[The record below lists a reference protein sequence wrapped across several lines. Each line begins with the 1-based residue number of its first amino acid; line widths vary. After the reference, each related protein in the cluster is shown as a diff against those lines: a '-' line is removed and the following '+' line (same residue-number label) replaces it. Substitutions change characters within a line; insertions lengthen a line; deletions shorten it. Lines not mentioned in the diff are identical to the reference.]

1 MIQATARV
9 ARAFPVVK
17 PQTAYRLRPAL
28 VTVGEPAPRTE
39 SFVQMRK
46 LKYHVNASVD
56 GYLLNDGLGFDAF
69 SQDGDPARY
78 LDSLHAYGIV
88 LMGRNTYEASLKA
101 GVADPYPHLMSYVF
115 TRTLRQNAGSA
126 VEMVSGDATAWVRR
140 LKASPG
146 KDLYLCGGAQLA
158 ASLFRAG
165 LIDEVVVKLSPVLQG
180 AGRRLA
186 ELGGEIALVCESG
199 VAHDDGAVVLTYR
212 VRNGETRQAT
222 DP

>member
-1 MIQATARV
+1 MIQVTARV
-9 ARAFPVVK
+9 ARAFPVAK
-17 PQTAYRLRPAL
+17 PQTAYRLRPTA
-28 VTVGEPAPRTE
+28 VRASEPAPRTE

-56 GYLLNDGLGFDAF
+56 GYLLNEGPGFDAF
-69 SQDGDPARY
+69 SQGDDPARY

-115 TRTLRQNAGSA
+115 TRTLRQSAGSA
-126 VEMVSGDATAWVRR
+126 VEMVSGDATDWVRR
-140 LKASPG
+140 LKTCPG

-158 ASLFRAG
+158 SSLFRAG

-180 AGRRLA
+180 AGRRLS
-186 ELGGEIALVCESG
+186 ELGGQIALVCESG

-212 VRNGETRQAT
+212 VRNGEARQAAV
-222 DP
+222 P

>member
-1 MIQATARV
+1 MIQATARI
-9 ARAFPVVK
+9 ASAFPIAQ
-17 PQTAYRLRPAL
+17 PQPVYRMRPVA
-28 VTVGEPAPRTE
+28 VRTSESPPRNE

-69 SQDGDPARY
+69 SQDDDPARY

-126 VEMVSGDATAWVRR
+126 VEMVSGDAADWVRR
-140 LKASPG
+140 LKACPG

-180 AGRRLA
+180 TGRRLS
-186 ELGGEIALVCESG
+186 ELGGEIALVCAGG

-222 DP
+222 VP

>member
-9 ARAFPVVK
+9 ARAFPVAK
-17 PQTAYRLRPAL
+17 PQTAYRLRPML
-28 VTVGEPAPRTE
+28 IPVSETPPRTE

-56 GYLLNDGLGFDAF
+56 GYLLNEGLGFDAF
-69 SQDGDPARY
+69 PQGDDPARY

-101 GVADPYPHLMSYVF
+101 GVVDPYPHLMSYVF
-115 TRTLRQNAGSA
+115 TRILRAGASSA
-126 VEMVSGDATAWVRR
+126 VEIVSGEATDWVRR
-140 LKASPG
+140 MKACPG

-180 AGRRLA
+180 AGRRLS
-186 ELGGEIALVCESG
+186 ELGGEIALDCEGG
-199 VAHDDGAVVLTYR
+199 VAHNDGAVVLTYR
-212 VRNGETRQAT
+212 VRNAQARQAAV
-222 DP
+222 P